1 METGAGMTTDQTDRT
16 SSHGTRWLSWL
27 LGAALLAAV
36 VVAALHFSEER
47 AFVRLA
53 ERAEPVWLVVA
64 VLLQAGTYLAQGGIW
79 RRVGAAAGYQLSRK
93 TAFELGLAKLF
104 ADQAL
109 PSAGVSSSVLIAKA
123 LEQRQVPPAAVK
135 ASVLINIAS
144 YHLGYVVAL
153 AGALVIMAWHEQT
166 NALVVVTAVLFLLF
180 SLGLS
185 AAVLALSGHRHE
197 RLTDKLRKFP
207 AVRTTLDF
215 LAGADARLVRSPRML
230 TGTIALQLGIV
241 LLDAATIWALIA
253 ALGVTASVT
262 GVFASFMIA
271 SLFRTMGIVPGGLGT
286 FEATSVLMLRMV
298 GVDLAVALAAT
309 LLFRGL
315 SFWLPMLPGY
325 WLSRR
330 AIAPRARQS
339 QQPTLG
345 GYWAVEPGELA
356 QRLGSGVEGLS
367 GTEAAQRLQ
376 EHGPNE
382 LRERRPS
389 SRLDV
394 LVRQVRSPLLLL
406 LVFAAGASAVTGQWL
421 DAAIV
426 VTIVMA
432 TVGVG

>member
-1 METGAGMTTDQTDRT
+1 MTTDQTDRK

-47 AFVRLA
+47 AFVQLA

-79 RRVGAAAGYQLSRK
+79 RRVGAAAGYRLSRK
-93 TAFELGLAKLF
+93 AAFELSLAKLF

-109 PSAGVSSSVLIAKA
+109 PSAGLSSSILIAKA
-123 LEQRQVPPAAVK
+123 LEQRHVPPAAVK

-144 YHLGYVVAL
+144 YHLAYVVAL
-153 AGALVIMAWHEQT
+153 AGALVIVAWHEQT

-185 AAVLALSGHRHE
+185 AAVLVLSGHRHE
-197 RLTDKLRKFP
+197 RLADKLRRFP

-241 LLDAATIWALIA
+241 LLDAATVWVLIA
-253 ALGVTASVT
+253 ALGVAASVT

-271 SLFRTMGIVPGGLGT
+271 SLFRTMGIIPGGLGT

-325 WLSRR
+325 WFSRR
-330 AIAPRARQS
+330 ALARTS
-339 QQPTLG
+339 
-345 GYWAVEPGELA
+345 V
-356 QRLGSGVEGLS
+356 
-367 GTEAAQRLQ
+367 AAADT
-376 EHGPNE
+376 
-382 LRERRPS
+382 RRI
-389 SRLDV
+389 RG
-394 LVRQVRSPLLLL
+394 R
-406 LVFAAGASAVTGQWL
+406 
-421 DAAIV
+421 
-426 VTIVMA
+426 
-432 TVGVG
+432 